1 MPKKMSE
8 FQKKVLRDFDS
19 TRGKKKNYTKPNP
32 SAIKTGAAR
41 KRVEDIMEAKAFAEA
56 FDLL

>member
-1 MPKKMSE
+1 MPKKLNN
-8 FQKKVLRDFDS
+8 FQQKILRDFDS